1 VPATPTARTLP
12 ELLTRVV
19 AARDAPVVLRQARGG
34 VWTDVSAREL
44 RSRVDDLACGLAQLG
59 VGPGDRVALL
69 SENRVGWAVADLAIL
84 ANGALTVPVYP
95 SLGADV
101 AGHILRDSRARIC
114 VVSTPEQ
121 LDKVREAGAA
131 TAVERVITLDPSPG
145 GGDDVLHVDR
155 AAELGRALRARS
167 PGLVEG
173 RTAAIDPHAPATILY
188 TSGTTGLPK
197 GVLLSHENILSNIRS
212 VLSVFEIGPD
222 DVTLSFLPLCHIFE
236 RTAGYY
242 TMLQAGA
249 TISYAES
256 IETVPRD
263 LTEVR
268 PTIVL
273 GVPRFYEKTRDR
285 VLDAVRDAPPLRRR
299 LFAWA
304 MRVGTEAAGARMAG
318 RRPGPLLAARHAVAD
333 RLVLSK
339 LRARTGGR
347 IRFFVSGGAALPP
360 EIARFFWAAGLPV
373 LEGYGLS
380 ETAPVIAANTF
391 RHVRIGSVGRPV
403 PGVEVRIAP
412 DGEILCRGPNIMA
425 GYHDLPDETSAALR
439 DGWFH
444 TGDVGHLDADGFL
457 YITDRKKDL
466 FKTTAGKYVAP
477 APIESRLQLHPLV
490 SQAVVVGSRRKHA
503 AVLIVPERAALE
515 REAREAGVQAAD
527 LAALLREP
535 LVQELF
541 DRVVRDVNASL
552 PAHEKV
558 RRFTLLPEPFTIE
571 SGELTPTLKV
581 KRSVVETRYRSRI
594 DAMYGSDGEG

>member
-1 VPATPTARTLP
+1 VPAAPTARTLP

-19 AARDAPVVLRQARGG
+19 AARDAPVVLREARGG

-44 RSRVDDLACGLAQLG
+44 GSRVDDLAYGLAQLG
-59 VGPGDRVALL
+59 AGPGDRVALL

-121 LDKVREAGAA
+121 LEKVRQARAG
-131 TAVERVITLDPSPG
+131 TALERVITLDPSPG

-173 RTAAIDPHAPATILY
+173 RAAAIDAAAPATILY

-212 VLSVFEIGPD
+212 VLSVFEIGPG

-263 LTEVR
+263 LMEVR

-304 MRVGTEAAGARMAG
+304 IRVGGAAAEARMAG

-412 DGEILCRGPNIMA
+412 DGEIVCRGPNIMA
-425 GYHDLPDETSAALR
+425 GYHDLPDETSAVLR

-457 YITDRKKDL
+457 YVTDRKKDL

-503 AVLIVPERAALE
+503 AVLIVPDRVALE
-515 REAREAGVQAAD
+515 REAREAGVEAAD

-535 LVQELF
+535 LVQQLF
-541 DRVVRDVNASL
+541 ERVLREVNASL
-552 PAHEKV
+552 AAHEKV

-581 KRSVVETRYRSRI
+581 KRSVVETRYRSLI
-594 DAMYGSDGEG
+594 DAMYGGDGGG